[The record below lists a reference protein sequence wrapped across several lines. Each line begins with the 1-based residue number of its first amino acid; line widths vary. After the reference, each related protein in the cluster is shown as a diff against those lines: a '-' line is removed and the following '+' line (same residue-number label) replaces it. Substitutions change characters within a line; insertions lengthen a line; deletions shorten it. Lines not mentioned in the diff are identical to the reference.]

1 MVAHNLTSLLKRLDK
16 GARGELC
23 GQMFALLSSP
33 FRFFFPT
40 VTSHK
45 KKRGDIEVIRAD
57 HEFDRNV
64 PIESEVS
71 DFFSFG
77 FNRRLQGEI
86 GY

>member
-1 MVAHNLTSLLKRLDK
+1 VVAHNLTSLLKRLDK

-23 GQMFALLSSP
+23 GQMFALVSSQ
-33 FRFFFPT
+33 FRFFLRLR
-40 VTSHK
+40 H

-57 HEFDRNV
+57 LQFDRNV
-64 PIESEVS
+64 PIESQVS
-71 DFFSFG
+71 DFLFG